1 MSFGGYRSMW
11 VVAMFDLPVV
21 SEEARKAYQAFRKV
35 LLKDGFL
42 QMQFSVYARH
52 CPSEENADVHE
63 NRVEINLPPDGEV
76 RLVRLTDK
84 QFGRMKVFYGKKRK
98 PPEKSPE
105 QLAFF

>member
-11 VVAMFDLPVV
+11 VVAMFDLPVGTK
-21 SEEARKAYQAFRKV
+21 EARKAYQAFRKV